1 MEVSMRTTLNLPD
14 ALINDLVIETGERN
28 KTRLIKN
35 ALEDMLRALKRKK
48 LINMS
53 GKMELDLTVE
63 ELVNE
68 REKDML

>member
-1 MEVSMRTTLNLPD
+1 MRTTVNVPD

-28 KTRLIKN
+28 KTRLIRI
-35 ALEDMLRALKRKK
+35 ALEDMLRAIKRKK
-48 LINMS
+48 LINLS

-68 REKDML
+68 REMDMV

>member
-1 MEVSMRTTLNLPD
+1 MRTTLNLPD

-28 KTRLIKN
+28 KTRLIRI
-35 ALEDMLRALKRKK
+35 ALEDMLRAIKRKK
-48 LINMS
+48 LINLS

-68 REKDML
+68 REMDMV

>member
-1 MEVSMRTTLNLPD
+1 MRTTLNLPD

-48 LINMS
+48 ILNMS

-68 REKDML
+68 REEDMI

>member
-1 MEVSMRTTLNLPD
+1 MRTTLNLPD

-48 LINMS
+48 ILNMS

-68 REKDML
+68 RAKDMI

>member
-1 MEVSMRTTLNLPD
+1 MRTTLNLPD

-28 KTRLIKN
+28 KTRLIKI
-35 ALEDMLRALKRKK
+35 ALEDMLRAIKRKK
-48 LINMS
+48 LINLS

-68 REKDML
+68 REMDMV

>member
-1 MEVSMRTTLNLPD
+1 MRTTLNLPD

-48 LINMS
+48 ILNMS

-68 REKDML
+68 REKDMI

>member
-1 MEVSMRTTLNLPD
+1 MRTTLNLPD

-35 ALEDMLRALKRKK
+35 ALEDMLRALKRKR

-68 REKDML
+68 REKDMI

>member
-1 MEVSMRTTLNLPD
+1 MRTTLNLPD

-48 LINMS
+48 IINMS

-68 REKDML
+68 REKDMI